1 MCLHWSS
8 LCSHMCLF
16 SSRRC
21 SGREGFGQS
30 SGAIQTDCHALCS
43 LLPQTQGLQR
53 RDGGAAVRQ
62 LGWPGLCWK
71 DFALSLVNTTPS
83 YYLWINVNTY
93 SLVCFCMSLFMK
105 VLSDAYPRSLT
116 VLTLLYMLTM
126 QQPMAISCTYGL
138 IHLFIY
144 ELYFFNLWTPLFW
157 VHSFLCAPFWFTTWT
172 SSLNGIFTL
181 CSRGA
186 KVHRIQFCRKLFGI
200 YSVYLQYSREQKR
213 MCYSFIFKKIFQKIQ
228 KFLICCNFFN
238 SLMLHMVNE
247 KKLN

>member
-1 MCLHWSS
+1 MLGPWGIWAELWCYTDGLSCPMQPTPANARALATRW
-8 LCSHMCLF
+8 
-16 SSRRC
+16 RC
-21 SGREGFGQS
+21 SSTPAWLARTVLKGFCFI
-30 SGAIQTDCHALCS
+30 ARKH
-43 LLPQTQGLQR
+43 
-53 RDGGAAVRQ
+53 
-62 LGWPGLCWK
+62 
-71 DFALSLVNTTPS
+71 NTS

-93 SLVCFCMSLFMK
+93 SLVCFSMSLFMK

-126 QQPMAISCTYGL
+126 QQPMAIYCMYGL

-144 ELYFFNLWTPLFW
+144 EFYFFNLWTPLFW

-172 SSLNGIFTL
+172 SSLNGF
-181 CSRGA
+181 
-186 KVHRIQFCRKLFGI
+186 FCRKLFGI

-213 MCYSFIFKKIFQKIQ
+213 MCCSFIFKKLFQNFNKKIQ